1 MKIVKNACYGGYGL
15 SDLALSRLSEVTGK
29 TIDQCEEDYV
39 WGCDDEVRAAPE
51 LVQVVEELG
60 EKANDSCSNLV
71 VVEVPDDVNW
81 VLEEYDGYETIE
93 EVHRSW

>member
-15 SDLALSRLSEVTGK
+15 SDLALSRLSEITGK
-29 TIDQCEEDYV
+29 SITLCY
-39 WGCDDEVRAAPE
+39 DEYGWATDNETRTAPE

-60 EKANDSCSNLV
+60 EKANGSFANLI

-81 VLEEYDGYETIE
+81 VIEEYDGYETIE